1 MAHVQTKCKG
11 FVWVPWPLQP
21 TRGHLMLP
29 TVTHGQDMIQAPG
42 DRIEGPI
49 ANTGDGPPDFGHFM
63 VQTRPHYASSDTFY
77 RVLMMYFL
85 AYLCLLRWKFP
96 QYRELFDVERAVS
109 AMAEWPLRAVDMTDL
124 FT

>member
-1 MAHVQTKCKG
+1 MNSSELWNCSRLAAILCFQLC
-11 FVWVPWPLQP
+11 
-21 TRGHLMLP
+21 
-29 TVTHGQDMIQAPG
+29 THGQDMIQAPG

-96 QYRELFDVERAVS
+96 QYRELFDVERTVS
-109 AMAEWPLRAVDMTDL
+109 AMADCPLRAVDMTDL
-124 FT
+124 FM